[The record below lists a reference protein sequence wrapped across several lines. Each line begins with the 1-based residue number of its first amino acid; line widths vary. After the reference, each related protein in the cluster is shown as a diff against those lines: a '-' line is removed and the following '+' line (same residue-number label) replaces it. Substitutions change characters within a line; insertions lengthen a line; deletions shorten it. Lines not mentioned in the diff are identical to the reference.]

1 MGKDYYKSLGV
12 DKNAS
17 TDEIK
22 SAYRKLAKKYHPD
35 ANPGDKTAETK
46 FKEVSE
52 AYAVLSDPQKR
63 ATYDQ
68 VGSSAFDG
76 SQGSAYNAADF
87 DFSEIFKSAFGGGF
101 GGFGGFEDLFGDFFG
116 GGASRANASVKGNN
130 VFAQV
135 QIDLLEAI
143 FGCKKIISISL
154 DCVCDDC
161 RGTGARPGT
170 FPENCK
176 KCGGSGRVHIQRQS
190 MFGSISIQMSTCNVC
205 HGTGKVI
212 REKCQKCRGTGIIK
226 QEKKLEIDIPKGIA
240 NDQTIRISN
249 KGNAGK
255 NGGPNG
261 DLLVTVY
268 VKPHKYFVRKGDDL
282 YLDVPIEF
290 IQAVLGDEIEIQTVY
305 GPEKIKI
312 RPGTQSGTVFTLKN
326 KGVPNVQN
334 NRMIGDLILKLN
346 VNVPTN
352 ISDKQKKL
360 LKEFFADNI
369 NSKDKKKSFFDM
381 LKDTFKN

>member
-1 MGKDYYKSLGV
+1 MGKDYYKSLGI

-17 TDEIK
+17 ADEIK

-35 ANPGDKTAETK
+35 ANPGDKNAEAK

-101 GGFGGFEDLFGDFFG
+101 GGFEDLFGDFFG
-116 GGASRANASVKGNN
+116 GGSSRANSAVKGNN

-143 FGCKKIISISL
+143 FGCKKIINIYL
-154 DCVCDDC
+154 DCICDNC
-161 RGTGARPGT
+161 RGTGAKPGT

-176 KCGGSGRVHIQRQS
+176 KCGGSGRIHIQRQS

-212 REKCQKCRGTGIIK
+212 REKCQKCNGTGTRK

-240 NDQTIRISN
+240 NDQTIRIAN
-249 KGNAGK
+249 KGGAGK

-312 RPGTQSGTVFTLKN
+312 KPGTQSGTVFTLKN

-334 NRMIGDLILKLN
+334 NRMIGNLILKLN

-360 LKEFFADNI
+360 LKEFYE
-369 NSKDKKKSFFDM
+369 NSFDTKDKKKSFFDM